1 MYFMALTAS
10 LSTMMVLLGL
20 YTIIFQQQYE
30 AANFFVVVLFAGIF
44 GLSVMGIKTRAKED
58 LIPVGN

>member
-10 LSTMMVLLGL
+10 LSIMMVLLGL

-30 AANFFVVVLFAGIF
+30 AANFFVSILFTGIF
-44 GLSVMGIKTRAKED
+44 VLSVMGIKTRARED
-58 LIPVGN
+58 SIPIKN

>member
-10 LSTMMVLLGL
+10 LSIMMVLLGL

-30 AANFFVVVLFAGIF
+30 AANFFVSILFAIF
-44 GLSVMGIKTRAKED
+44 GLSVLGIKTRARVD
-58 LIPVGN
+58 SIPIKN